1 MKKTKRIIIATLSGI
16 LFGFVC
22 LGFATSGEY
31 EIPNPIKLQILF
43 SRTLMGFAIGISTL
57 KLHWTLHG
65 LIMGILFSLS
75 MAFSGLMAETPG
87 FSASMM
93 FFSTVIMGMIY
104 GFLIELITSVL
115 FKSKNWFV

>member
-1 MKKTKRIIIATLSGI
+1 MKKTKRIIIATLAGV

-22 LGFATSGEY
+22 LGFATSSGHET
-31 EIPNPIKLQILF
+31 PLAIKLQILV
-43 SRTLMGFAIGISTL
+43 SRTLIGFAIGVSSL

-65 LIMGILFSLS
+65 LLFGLIFSLP
-75 MAFSGLMAETPG
+75 MAFSGLMAETPD

-93 FFSTVIMGMIY
+93 FISTVVMGMIY